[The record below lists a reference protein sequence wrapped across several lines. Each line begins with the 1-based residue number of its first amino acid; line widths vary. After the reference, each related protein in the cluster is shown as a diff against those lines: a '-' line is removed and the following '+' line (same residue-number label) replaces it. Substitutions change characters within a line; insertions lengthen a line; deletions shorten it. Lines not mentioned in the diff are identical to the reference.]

1 MTIGT
6 GIPRALPYPPTMSGQ
21 AELLTELQLLLM
33 EQRDAVRENLSV
45 DEIQDYAE
53 RQKRIEALLLQLN
66 SDGLPE
72 SAPAHAPS
80 L

>member
-1 MTIGT
+1 
-6 GIPRALPYPPTMSGQ
+6 MSGQ

-33 EQRDAVRENLSV
+33 EQRDAARENLSV

-72 SAPAHAPS
+72 SAPAHAPR

>member
-1 MTIGT
+1 MTPATEIL
-6 GIPRALPYPPTMSGQ
+6 RARFYPSNMSGQ
-21 AELLTELQLLLM
+21 AELLTELQLLLI
-33 EQRDAVRENLSV
+33 EQRNAVRENLSV

-53 RQKRIEALLLQLN
+53 RQKRIDALLLELN

-72 SAPAHAPS
+72 FEVPS

>member
-1 MTIGT
+1 MTTGT
-6 GIPRALPYPPTMSGQ
+6 GIPRALPYPPNMSGQ

-33 EQRDAVRENLSV
+33 EQRDAARENLSV

-72 SAPAHAPS
+72 SAPAHAPR

>member
-1 MTIGT
+1 
-6 GIPRALPYPPTMSGQ
+6 MSGQ

-33 EQRDAVRENLSV
+33 EQRDAARENLSV

-53 RQKRIEALLLQLN
+53 RQRRIEALLLQLN

-72 SAPAHAPS
+72 PAPAHAPH